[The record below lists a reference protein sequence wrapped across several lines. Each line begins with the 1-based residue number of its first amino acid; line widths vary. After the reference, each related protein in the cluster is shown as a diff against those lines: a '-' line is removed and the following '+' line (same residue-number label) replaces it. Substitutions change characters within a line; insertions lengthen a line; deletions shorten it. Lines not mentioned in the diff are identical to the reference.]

1 MRLIYLVGA
10 GSSARIHAEVLGRMT
25 VADPV
30 RYRQTAF
37 ARVA

>member
-1 MRLIYLVGA
+1 MRPISLVEAGA
-10 GSSARIHAEVLGRMT
+10 ARIDAEVLGRMT

>member
-1 MRLIYLVGA
+1 MRPVCLVGA
-10 GSSARIHAEVLGRMT
+10 GGGACIHAEVLGRMT

-30 RYRQTAF
+30 RVRQTAV